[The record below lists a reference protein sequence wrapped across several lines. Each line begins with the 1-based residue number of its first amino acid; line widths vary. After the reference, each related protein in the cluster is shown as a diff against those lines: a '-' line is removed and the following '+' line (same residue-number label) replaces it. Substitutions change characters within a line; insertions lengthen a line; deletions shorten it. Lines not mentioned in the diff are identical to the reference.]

1 MMKQEDCKEHLKAL
15 RKELRNLIRAR
26 EPNAFELDSIQD
38 CIKELKYYMDI
49 KGYKYKES
57 KYEG

>member
-1 MMKQEDCKEHLKAL
+1 MNKQESIGQLKAL

-26 EPNAFELDSIQD
+26 EPNVWELDALHD
-38 CIKELKYYMDI
+38 CIEELKSYMDI
-49 KGYKYKES
+49 KDFKYRGS